1 MAAVDAA
8 LPSLLPLLD
17 VVRESSPY
25 FRLYSADVLAPCE
38 LLPQE
43 LFECYT
49 ESCEVHPVDDEE
61 VPDGMRKDDLSATR

>member
-1 MAAVDAA
+1 MDAA
-8 LPSLLPLLD
+8 LPSLLLPLD
-17 VVRESSPY
+17 VVQESSPY

-49 ESCEVHPVDDEE
+49 ELCEVPPVDNEE
-61 VPDGMRKDDLSATR
+61 VPDGMRKDDLSAAR